1 MVRVAFVGRS
11 VEHRPW
17 ALSAPAGDVDPV
29 FVDVR
34 ATTPPDELL
43 ARVRDA
49 APDVVVVL
57 APDLVPAGLV
67 EELAALTVAVVT
79 DELPAFYETDVWHGE
94 HDADALLERTRIPQ
108 LPLAGYDRVIAT
120 DPLIA
125 NATSIDVWRSAPLP
139 VDDTLFADELPPFR
153 TLAPLFVGESTVF
166 REQWL
171 VDAKHHYELSHYAY
185 GLEGDALREVLA
197 THNVGVAVRREEG
210 LATFAPTAAL
220 HLAAGHLL
228 ITEPLR
234 PTRGLEPG
242 LDHLTVAHKGELM
255 HVLYQCAKRPAAFDY
270 VRRRGR
276 IRAEELRA
284 SRVWPRLVA
293 DLRADVAA
301 FA

>member
-1 MVRVAFVGRS
+1 MKVAFVGRS

-17 ALSAPAGDVDPV
+17 TLSAPAGDVVPV
-29 FVDVR
+29 FADVR
-34 ATTPPDELL
+34 ATTPPQDLL
-43 ARVRDA
+43 DRLRAE

-57 APDLVPAGLV
+57 APDLVPAGLPGEV
-67 EELAALTVAVVT
+67 DALTVAVVS
-79 DELPAFYETDVWHGE
+79 EEVPAFYELDVWHAE
-94 HDADALLERTRIPQ
+94 PDVDALLERTAIPA
-108 LPLAGYDRVIAT
+108 LPLGDYDRVVAT
-120 DPLIA
+120 DPLLA
-125 NATSIDVWRSAPLP
+125 RASSIRVWRSAPLP
-139 VDDTLFADELPPFR
+139 VDDALFAAELPSTPA
-153 TLAPLFVGESTVF
+153 LAPLFVGASTVY

-197 THNVGVAVRREEG
+197 AHDVGVVVRREEG
-210 LATFAPTAAL
+210 LAAFPPTAGL

-228 ITEPLR
+228 VTEPLR
-234 PTRGLEPG
+234 PPRGLEPG

-255 HVLYQCAKRPAAFDY
+255 HVLYQCAKRPEAFDY